1 MFLVILHVKVIT
13 PSKSL
18 GKINRDSFARFLI
31 SNGTGIIIS
40 IKRKKKSDDFSGGK
54 RGG

>member
-31 SNGTGIIIS
+31 SNGTGIIS